1 MLSCFRCFS
10 LVAVQEYIKCVELGR
25 AASAKISEFSR
36 TSIERCQVRAYVCT
50 LVLISPV
57 QVMMF
62 IIATKQRRYVHNR
75 LLSLLVL
82 RCLIIFLSYIHFTR
96 SRHVPQVVLICWQID
111 VLHTV
116 WGYGI
121 LGWLEFSYVN
131 FILICFSCWWT
142 FRMQSCWHHKQP
154 LMLAASAAN
163 IHLKYLCCC
172 NSQAA

>member
-62 IIATKQRRYVHNR
+62 IIATKQRRCVYNR

-82 RCLIIFLSYIHFTR
+82 RCLIIFLSYIHFSR

-116 WGYGI
+116 GGYTWLVGI
-121 LGWLEFSYVN
+121 FLCQLHFDI
-131 FILICFSCWWT
+131 FQL
-142 FRMQSCWHHKQP
+142 
-154 LMLAASAAN
+154 LMNLQNAELLTS
-163 IHLKYLCCC
+163 
-172 NSQAA
+172 